1 MIAADWCRTM
11 ARYNAW
17 QNLSLYDA
25 ADTLDD
31 AARRAD
37 RGAFFGSIHGT
48 LSHLLWGDSIWL
60 HRFTGSPAPSVARIP
75 DSADWV
81 ADWHDLR
88 QRRTD
93 LDARIIAWTDA
104 MTDADLDGDL
114 SWRSVV
120 LGRDLCRSRRLLA
133 MHMFNHQTHHRGQAH
148 AMLTAAGARPADT
161 DLILMPSLG

>member
-17 QNLSLYDA
+17 QNDSLYGA
-25 ADTLDD
+25 ADALDD

-48 LSHLLWGDSIWL
+48 LAHLLWGDSLWL
-60 HRFTGSPAPSVARIP
+60 HRFTGSPAPDVATIAESARWVP
-75 DSADWV
+75 DWR
-81 ADWHDLR
+81 DLCH
-88 QRRTD
+88 RRTD
-93 LDARIIAWTDA
+93 LDARLMAWTDGMA
-104 MTDADLDGDL
+104 DADLDGDL
-114 SWRSVV
+114 TWRSVV
-120 LGRDLCRSRRLLA
+120 LGRDLSRPRRVLA
-133 MHMFNHQTHHRGQAH
+133 MHVFNHQTHHRGQVH